1 MINKSIKV
9 VLLFALLLGT
19 VSNAQIIEAKQLFNK
34 KIIKVKKEELNIT
47 KSYYGITKI
56 DESSLVDV
64 VSRFD
69 GYITKLDAN
78 KRYMSIKKDMPL
90 YSIYSDDI
98 LSIQS
103 ELEIAKNFNKNIYNS
118 TLLRLD
124 NLAISKSEQQKIKNG
139 KINSNG
145 IIVKSPINGILL
157 EKNINNLS
165 AVKKGTS
172 LLQLASLDKIWF
184 ITSVYQSD
192 LAYIK
197 KDMQAQIIIDG
208 INQIINSKIDFIY
221 PTFDEKTKT
230 VDIRFLLDN
239 PSLKLVPSMFGKA
252 NITVRKDLMLTLPK
266 TAVLKKA
273 DSYYVFKPISNSE
286 FEPVK
291 INAKRVASNK
301 YEILSGLEVGDE
313 VINNALFLLDS
324 DAITNA
330 LYESD
335 DEDW

>member
-1 MINKSIKV
+1 MKKIFLTIILIAITLN
-9 VLLFALLLGT
+9 
-19 VSNAQIIEAKQLFNK
+19 SNPIDTKQLFNIEK
-34 KIIKVKKEELNIT
+34 VKVKKESFKES
-47 KSYYGITKI
+47 KEFYGITKLNESKTI
-56 DESSLVDV
+56 DI

-103 ELEIAKNFNKNIYNS
+103 ELQIAKNFNKNIYNS

-124 NLAISKSEQQKIKNG
+124 NLAISKSEQQKIKNA
-139 KINSNG
+139 KIKSNG

-192 LAYIK
+192 LSYIK

-230 VDIRFLLDN
+230 VDIRFVLDN

-291 INAKRVASNK
+291 INTKRVASNK